1 MKIPVREQKPSL
13 ELKSLR
19 FYSEGIKKVYTKHFY
34 KSLNK
39 RFGIEFVIKNN
50 TSKLQS
56 LKIGGCI
63 LAPNGAVV
71 ANWIDN
77 KKINSNSSGTY
88 CYHAD
93 EKMFNNIKTGKYS
106 VRCWIN
112 DRLVKESSFVITY
125 K

>member
-13 ELKSLR
+13 ELKSLK
-19 FYSEGIKKVYTKHFY
+19 FYSEGIQKVYTKHFY

-39 RFGIEFVIKNN
+39 QFGIEFLIKNN
-50 TSKLQS
+50 TSEIQS

-63 LAPNGAVV
+63 LASDGVVV
-71 ANWIDN
+71 AKWIDN
-77 KKINSNSSGTY
+77 EKINSNSTGRYS
-88 CYHAD
+88 YHAD
-93 EKMFNNIKTGKYS
+93 EKLFNKLKTGKYS

-112 DRLVKESSFVITY
+112 DRLVKESSFIITY

>member
-13 ELKSLR
+13 ELKSLK
-19 FYSEGIKKVYTKHFY
+19 FYSEGIQKVYTKHFY

-39 RFGIEFVIKNN
+39 QFGIEFLIKNN
-50 TSKLQS
+50 TSEIQS

-63 LAPNGAVV
+63 LASDGVVV
-71 ANWIDN
+71 AKWIDN
-77 KKINSNSSGTY
+77 EKINSNSTGRYS
-88 CYHAD
+88 YHAG
-93 EKMFNNIKTGKYS
+93 EKLFNKLKTGKYS

-112 DRLVKESSFVITY
+112 DRLVKESSFIITY